1 MNTKESRFDDW
12 SYVKD
17 CNECVHYWND
27 TCDGV
32 AEGSTKGCT
41 AFQATRS
48 VVIPKKVEKLS
59 QAIKWLIVCDCALIL
74 WSIYHILAHA
84 FGWYM

>member
-1 MNTKESRFDDW
+1 MSAKEPIFDDW

-48 VVIPKKVEKLS
+48 VVIPKRLEQLEKS
-59 QAIKWLIVCDCALIL
+59 VKWLTVWGAIL
-74 WSIYHILAHA
+74 SFGILVTLLVI
-84 FGWYM
+84 FQ